1 MRKQRKSHR
10 WRRRRRGGRRLLGVE
25 IRANQ
30 SIQSFV
36 ERPGGR
42 ESTVGGRNPSL
53 LDLVLLLYGIDAVL
67 ALDVCAVRLLGVT
80 VERVD
85 SIRDILPILLAE
97 VAAVELE
104 VASAP
109 GVNKSR
115 RRLLGPAVLANGDG
129 ARRRRDGVVE
139 VGHRKTE
146 IRVRGRRERKREGM
160 RKEKEERESETAR
173 RKSGKGGG

>member
-1 MRKQRKSHR
+1 M
-10 WRRRRRGGRRLLGVE
+10 RLLGV
-25 IRANQ
+25 AM
-30 SIQSFV
+30 
-36 ERPGGR
+36 
-42 ESTVGGRNPSL
+42 
-53 LDLVLLLYGIDAVL
+53 
-67 ALDVCAVRLLGVT
+67 
-80 VERVD
+80 ERVD
-85 SIRDILPILLAE
+85 GVGDVLPVLLAE

-109 GVNKSR
+109 GVHER
-115 RRLLGPAVLANGDG
+115 GRGLLGPAVLADGDG
-129 ARRRRDGVVE
+129 PRRRRDGVVE

>member
-1 MRKQRKSHR
+1 MRQQRKSHR
-10 WRRRRRGGRRLLGVE
+10 RRRSRRGGRRFLGVE

-36 ERPGGR
+36 ERPGRR

-53 LDLVLLLYGIDAVL
+53 LDLVLLLNGVDAIL
-67 ALDVCAVRLLGVT
+67 ALDVCAVRLLGVAM
-80 VERVD
+80 ERVD
-85 SIRDILPILLAE
+85 GVGDVLPVLLAE

-109 GVNKSR
+109 GVHER
-115 RRLLGPAVLANGDG
+115 GRGLLGPAVLADGDG
-129 ARRRRDGVVE
+129 PRRRRDGVVE